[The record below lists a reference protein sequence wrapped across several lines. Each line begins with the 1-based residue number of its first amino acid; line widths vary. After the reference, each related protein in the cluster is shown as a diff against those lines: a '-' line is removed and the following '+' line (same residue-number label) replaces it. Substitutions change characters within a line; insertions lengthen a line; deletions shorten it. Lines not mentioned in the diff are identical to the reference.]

1 MRVLGRKKTI
11 LRIAEEN
18 FRIKGQTL
26 DSFQNLR
33 DFFLLLFQRGAEI
46 FECSSLEILE
56 IYHLGLS
63 LCLFIS
69 LTIHQKILLIFLDV
83 LSIVLLQL
91 GQPIFELINLALSEE
106 VEQHIVKGRVPSVL
120 VLSLDFSQIGLNL
133 VGLLLCQLQ
142 ILELILLCVP
152 LASVLI
158 EWEQILPLD
167 DLVALENVFHLHVV
181 VAELSRLLF
190 YDVA

>member
-11 LRIAEEN
+11 LRIAEEKL
-18 FRIKGQTL
+18 RIKGQTL

-46 FECSSLEILE
+46 FECTSLE

-83 LSIVLLQL
+83 LSIVFLQL

-106 VEQHIVKGRVPSVL
+106 VEQHIVKGRVPGVFI
-120 VLSLDFSQIGLNL
+120 LSLDFSQIGLNY
-133 VGLLLCQLQ
+133 VGLLLC
-142 ILELILLCVP
+142 
-152 LASVLI
+152 
-158 EWEQILPLD
+158 
-167 DLVALENVFHLHVV
+167 
-181 VAELSRLLF
+181 
-190 YDVA
+190 